1 MRTHSSHLW
10 DCAYK
15 MFGIYQINVYNS
27 EQNVIAGIYI
37 KKKNPSPTSPKHRKA
52 ITTGLVYY
60 TKCPDKR

>member
-27 EQNVIAGIYI
+27 EQNVIAGIY
-37 KKKNPSPTSPKHRKA
+37 KKKNPSPKHTKASPQA
-52 ITTGLVYY
+52 
-60 TKCPDKR
+60 

>member
-27 EQNVIAGIYI
+27 EQNVIAGIY
-37 KKKNPSPTSPKHRKA
+37 KKKIHPQSTQKHHHR
-52 ITTGLVYY
+52 LSVLY
-60 TKCPDKR
+60 